1 MKKELILI
9 GCSKSKLNHRRPAYL
24 FYTGDLFQ
32 KQMSY
37 AENILLPLNNY
48 KSDIM
53 ILSAKHGLIGVDK
66 LVEPYDMSLNNF
78 NAFERGHWARRVES
92 QIYDLSIDYDNII
105 FLAGKNY
112 REPLGSFLPYKTEQ
126 PLKGLGIGEQKQFIK
141 NALDNR
147 KPMPIISFS

>member
-1 MKKELILI
+1 
-9 GCSKSKLNHRRPAYL
+9 
-24 FYTGDLFQ
+24 
-32 KQMSY
+32 
-37 AENILLPLNNY
+37 
-48 KSDIM
+48 M